1 MQAKLAGL
9 ERKES
14 AVPTFDEIESIY
26 KKLIG
31 YMPPRM
37 KDRVKR
43 GLRLDST
50 FTNRVEELRDHAVAP
65 KALEL
70 KTSQL
75 IAFGILLKNLSHA
88 AVNHGCAAL
97 RAGATEEELHAVA
110 EMAFLFRGLPAL
122 NFAEEAIAGALEQ
135 YAKQKG

>member
-1 MQAKLAGL
+1 M
-9 ERKES
+9 
-14 AVPTFDEIESIY
+14 PTFESIEAVY
-26 KKLIG
+26 QKLIG

-37 KDRVKR
+37 KQRVQR
-43 GLRLDST
+43 GLRIDPK
-50 FTNRVEELRDHAVAP
+50 FTEMVETLRDHAVAP
-65 KALEL
+65 KALDL

-75 IAFGILLKNLSHA
+75 IAFGILLNNLSHA

-97 RAGATEEELHAVA
+97 RAGATEQDLHAVA

-135 YAKQKG
+135 FDKQKAK